1 MGLHHAQQRTS
12 PLRVGMSSSWMMT
25 TQIKGGASLVT
36 VHAFMIFVHVH
47 FLWGVRR
54 PLVQRYIEVGQT
66 EAPLGESSAWHER
79 RHRPHPYRS
88 FLRDPSCGDVG
99 KESGA
104 LSRLNPS
111 QVLSVE
117 VHLGWASVFFHSAK
131 SSREGSDI
139 QLLLL
144 VLRSGGCLGPIFNYD
159 SSVHTNYIFLYV
171 AGVSSPRVDTPCRHP
186 F

>member
-1 MGLHHAQQRTS
+1 
-12 PLRVGMSSSWMMT
+12 MSSSWMMT

-36 VHAFMIFVHVH
+36 VHAFIIFCLRTFFV
-47 FLWGVRR
+47 GCEASARAEI
-54 PLVQRYIEVGQT
+54 YIEVGQT
-66 EAPLGESSAWHER
+66 EAPLGESSAWYER